1 MEEIGF
7 QDHFLPLGQKT
18 DLGAAAVA
26 ADRKCPD
33 GPSNS
38 PIQLDPPLNPFGSS
52 S

>member
-7 QDHFLPLGQKT
+7 QDHFHPLGQKT

-33 GPSNS
+33 GKTLTP
-38 PIQLDPPLNPFGSS
+38 QSS
-52 S
+52 WIPH